1 MKQSLIDITPKM
13 GVRTPVYPGDPPFV
27 VRLTASVAAGD
38 PADVSAVSFSAH
50 CGAHV
55 DAPAHLFPGTG
66 DAASLPL
73 ERFVG
78 PCLVIDLTELEPEA
92 APSELVRL
100 QTIAAVKALMDGK
113 ALPSRVL
120 IKTRRS
126 QPPVWSSDFRA
137 LSPECVEAFLA
148 ECVEAFL
155 AEGVELVGVDVP
167 SIDPADSEE
176 LLAHRIALSRGLTVM
191 ENLDLSAVM
200 AGSYELIALPL
211 PLEGVEASPVRAVL
225 RSIP

>member
-92 APSELVRL
+92 APSELVRP
-100 QTIAAVKALMDGK
+100 QTIAAVKALMGGK

-148 ECVEAFL
+148 E
-155 AEGVELVGVDVP
+155 GVELVGVDVP
-167 SIDPADSEE
+167 S
-176 LLAHRIALSRGLTVM
+176 IALSRGLTVM

>member
-137 LSPECVEAFLA
+137 LSPECVEAFWPKVWSLW
-148 ECVEAFL
+148 
-155 AEGVELVGVDVP
+155 
-167 SIDPADSEE
+167 
-176 LLAHRIALSRGLTVM
+176 GLTCRALILQTVRSS
-191 ENLDLSAVM
+191 LRTALHSA
-200 AGSYELIALPL
+200 
-211 PLEGVEASPVRAVL
+211 AV
-225 RSIP
+225 

>member
-1 MKQSLIDITPKM
+1 MLFRARVCTMKQSLIDITPKM

-137 LSPECVEAFLA
+137 LSPMC
-148 ECVEAFL
+148 
-155 AEGVELVGVDVP
+155 
-167 SIDPADSEE
+167 
-176 LLAHRIALSRGLTVM
+176 
-191 ENLDLSAVM
+191 
-200 AGSYELIALPL
+200 
-211 PLEGVEASPVRAVL
+211 
-225 RSIP
+225 

>member
-27 VRLTASVAAGD
+27 
-38 PADVSAVSFSAH
+38 
-50 CGAHV
+50 
-55 DAPAHLFPGTG
+55 
-66 DAASLPL
+66 
-73 ERFVG
+73 
-78 PCLVIDLTELEPEA
+78 
-92 APSELVRL
+92 VRL

-137 LSPECVEAFLA
+137 LSP

>member
-55 DAPAHLFPGTG
+55 EAPAHLFPGTG

-92 APSELVRL
+92 APSELVRP
-100 QTIAAVKALMDGK
+100 QTIAAVKALMGGK

-120 IKTRRS
+120 IKTRRYGAVIFERCR
-126 QPPVWSSDFRA
+126 PNVLKHFWPKVWSLWGLTCRA
-137 LSPECVEAFLA
+137 LILQTVRSSL
-148 ECVEAFL
+148 
-155 AEGVELVGVDVP
+155 
-167 SIDPADSEE
+167 
-176 LLAHRIALSRGLTVM
+176 RTALH
-191 ENLDLSAVM
+191 SA
-200 AGSYELIALPL
+200 
-211 PLEGVEASPVRAVL
+211 AV
-225 RSIP
+225 

>member
-38 PADVSAVSFSAH
+38 PADVSEVSFSAH

-78 PCLVIDLTELEPEA
+78 PCLVIDLSELEPE
-92 APSELVRL
+92 VRYIL
-100 QTIAAVKALMDGK
+100 YIAC
-113 ALPSRVL
+113 L
-120 IKTRRS
+120 IVMRQNNR
-126 QPPVWSSDFRA
+126 
-137 LSPECVEAFLA
+137 
-148 ECVEAFL
+148 
-155 AEGVELVGVDVP
+155 
-167 SIDPADSEE
+167 I
-176 LLAHRIALSRGLTVM
+176 LLFT
-191 ENLDLSAVM
+191 
-200 AGSYELIALPL
+200 
-211 PLEGVEASPVRAVL
+211 
-225 RSIP
+225 

>member
-1 MKQSLIDITPKM
+1 MRLRISFLGQETPHRCRWNGLWVPALSLISRSWNPKRHRVNS
-13 GVRTPVYPGDPPFV
+13 VRP
-27 VRLTASVAAGD
+27 
-38 PADVSAVSFSAH
+38 
-50 CGAHV
+50 
-55 DAPAHLFPGTG
+55 
-66 DAASLPL
+66 
-73 ERFVG
+73 
-78 PCLVIDLTELEPEA
+78 
-92 APSELVRL
+92 
-100 QTIAAVKALMDGK
+100 QTIAAVKALMGGK

-137 LSPECVEAFLA
+137 LSP

>member
-38 PADVSAVSFSAH
+38 PADVSEVSFSAH

-78 PCLVIDLTELEPEA
+78 PCLVIDLSELEPEA
-92 APSELVRL
+92 APSELVRS
-100 QTIAAVKALMDGK
+100 QTIAAVKALMGGK

-137 LSPECVEAFLA
+137 LSP

-225 RSIP
+225 RTIP

>member
-120 IKTRRS
+120 IKTR
-126 QPPVWSSDFRA
+126 A
-137 LSPECVEAFLA
+137 LSP

>member
-50 CGAHV
+50 FGAHV

-78 PCLVIDLTELEPEA
+78 P
-92 APSELVRL
+92 
-100 QTIAAVKALMDGK
+100 
-113 ALPSRVL
+113 
-120 IKTRRS
+120 
-126 QPPVWSSDFRA
+126 A
-137 LSPECVEAFLA
+137 LSLIS
-148 ECVEAFL
+148 
-155 AEGVELVGVDVP
+155 P
-167 SIDPADSEE
+167 SWNPKQHRVNSCGRRP
-176 LLAHRIALSRGLTVM
+176 LLQSKR
-191 ENLDLSAVM
+191 
-200 AGSYELIALPL
+200 
-211 PLEGVEASPVRAVL
+211 
-225 RSIP
+225 

>member
-92 APSELVRL
+92 APSELVRP
-100 QTIAAVKALMDGK
+100 QTIAAVKALMGGK

-148 ECVEAFL
+148 E
-155 AEGVELVGVDVP
+155 GVELV
-167 SIDPADSEE
+167 E

>member
-55 DAPAHLFPGTG
+55 EAPAHLFPGTG

-92 APSELVRL
+92 APSELVRP
-100 QTIAAVKALMDGK
+100 QTIAAVKALMGGK

-137 LSPECVEAFLA
+137 LSPEC
-148 ECVEAFL
+148 
-155 AEGVELVGVDVP
+155 VELVGVDVP

>member
-1 MKQSLIDITPKM
+1 MI
-13 GVRTPVYPGDPPFV
+13 F
-27 VRLTASVAAGD
+27 
-38 PADVSAVSFSAH
+38 
-50 CGAHV
+50 
-55 DAPAHLFPGTG
+55 
-66 DAASLPL
+66 
-73 ERFVG
+73 ER
-78 PCLVIDLTELEPEA
+78 C
-92 APSELVRL
+92 
-100 QTIAAVKALMDGK
+100 
-113 ALPSRVL
+113 
-120 IKTRRS
+120 RR
-126 QPPVWSSDFRA
+126 
-137 LSPECVEAFLA
+137 
-148 ECVEAFL
+148 CVEAFL

>member
-50 CGAHV
+50 SGAHV

-92 APSELVRL
+92 APSELVRP
-100 QTIAAVKALMDGK
+100 QTIAAVKALMGGK

-126 QPPVWSSDFRA
+126 
-137 LSPECVEAFLA
+137 LSP

>member
-1 MKQSLIDITPKM
+1 MRLRISFLGQETLHRCRWN
-13 GVRTPVYPGDPPFV
+13 GLWVR
-27 VRLTASVAAGD
+27 
-38 PADVSAVSFSAH
+38 
-50 CGAHV
+50 
-55 DAPAHLFPGTG
+55 
-66 DAASLPL
+66 
-73 ERFVG
+73 
-78 PCLVIDLTELEPEA
+78 LVIDLTELEPEA
-92 APSELVRL
+92 APSELVRP
-100 QTIAAVKALMDGK
+100 QTIAAVKALMGGK

-137 LSPECVEAFLA
+137 LSP

>member
-50 CGAHV
+50 SGAHV

-92 APSELVRL
+92 APSELVRP
-100 QTIAAVKALMDGK
+100 QTIAAVKALMGGK

-126 QPPVWSSDFRA
+126 QPPV
-137 LSPECVEAFLA
+137 
-148 ECVEAFL
+148 L